1 VEKVIRLGIT
11 FHRVEEVMKSPIV
24 LLESLLHDCKRLN
37 PAVEGLDRDLQTIK
51 KRFEHEGYGFLTVS
65 LPALDEAL
73 LLGLSN
79 GRFACPTGFKPIRG
93 GAIPRFLSGMLC
105 EVFEPFTGT
114 LKENADL
121 SVMKC
126 IRNVL
131 RLFKKMQLTSESED
145 LLHKKAVAGFYLDD
159 DTAGQVS
166 IPDRHDHLLGRVTK
180 VLLNTLNSKDVKNA
194 TFRHGPGAVEEGQK
208 ANQKWKALSDE
219 LRSGSFDAIEY
230 GLDVQTHHYRD
241 CTDGPSRVSNGNN
254 QRKTGTRVP
263 ARRGSGEDGRHTT
276 TSNGVSLF
284 NRASGRRARL
294 VTVAKSSTAR
304 RTITVEPMLNQ
315 FVQQG
320 LNILLREAI
329 SECRILRNCLALSD
343 QSKNQEL
350 ALSGSR
356 TDDWATIDLKSASD
370 LLSVKLVE
378 SVFRHHGL
386 FFDHMMDCRSTGVYC
401 DLAETKHLRKFAGMG
416 NALTFPVQSI
426 SFAAVCLAAIID
438 SQGRNP
444 TYWNL
449 RRASRCIRIY
459 GDDII
464 VKREYAQQCVNWLQT
479 VGLKVN
485 TKKSFLKGNFKE
497 SCGVDAFRG
506 VDITP
511 LYIKHRPD
519 DGATDPNIIAGL
531 VSLANTMWMQC
542 LYSASTCLREEVE
555 ERLRKTLPL
564 VSSRSGLLGWHSRKD
579 SSHAH
584 KWCKRTQ
591 QLVVRGA
598 VLLPLKRADRLNG
611 YAALLKYFCRSD
623 RSGEGPPVLATW
635 SDYIFPPKGEDVD
648 HLESTPIRF
657 KSRISQRWVPARVT
671 GQDSLVV

>member
-11 FHRVEEVMKSPIV
+11 YHRVEEVMKSPIV

-51 KRFEHEGYGFLTVS
+51 KRYENEGYGFLTVS

-73 LLGLSN
+73 LLGLST
-79 GRFACPTGFKPIRG
+79 GKFACPRNFKPIPG
-93 GAIPRFLSGMLC
+93 GTIPRFLSGMFC

-114 LKENADL
+114 LMENADL
-121 SVMKC
+121 SVLKC

-131 RLFKKMQLTSESED
+131 RLHKKMQLSTENEEF
-145 LLHKKAVAGFYLDD
+145 LHKKAVAEFYLCD
-159 DTAGQVS
+159 DTAGLVTL
-166 IPDRHDHLLGRVTK
+166 PDRHDHLIGRVTK
-180 VLLNTLNSKDVKNA
+180 MLLNTLNSKDVKHA

-219 LRSGSFDAIEY
+219 LRNGSFDAIEY
-230 GLDVQTHHYRD
+230 GLDVQTHFHRNSPNGSSRIP
-241 CTDGPSRVSNGNN
+241 DGNY
-254 QRKTGTRVP
+254 QRAGGTRVP
-263 ARRGSGEDGRHTT
+263 TGRGGREDGRRTE
-276 TSNGVSLF
+276 NGNGLPLF
-284 NRASGRRARL
+284 YRASGRSARL
-294 VTVAKSSTAR
+294 VTVAKNSTSR

-315 FVQQG
+315 FIQQG
-320 LNILLREAI
+320 LNIMLRESI
-329 SECRILRNCLALSD
+329 SECRILRNCLELTD

-350 ALSGSR
+350 ALKGSYS
-356 TDDWATIDLKSASD
+356 DDWATIDLKSASD

-426 SFAAVCLAAIID
+426 SFAVICLAAIID

-449 RRASRCIRIY
+449 RRASRCIRVY

-464 VKREYAQQCVNWLQT
+464 VQRKYAQQCVDWLHL

-485 TKKSFLKGNFKE
+485 VKKSFLEGNFKE

-519 DGATDPNIIAGL
+519 DSATDPNIIAGL
-531 VSLANTMWMQC
+531 VSLSNTMWMEG
-542 LYSASTCLREEVE
+542 LYSASTCLKDEVE

-564 VSSRSGLLGWHSRKD
+564 VSSRSGLLGWHSRVD
-579 SSHAH
+579 CSNAS

-591 QLVVRGA
+591 QLLVRGA
-598 VLLPLKRADRLNG
+598 VLLPYKRVDRLNG
-611 YAALLKYFCRSD
+611 YAALLKYFCRTA
-623 RSGEGPPVLATW
+623 RSEEEEPLLAQW
-635 SDYIFPPKGEDVD
+635 HDFIFPPKGEDVD
-648 HLESTPIRF
+648 HLESTPIRY
-657 KSRISQRWVPARVT
+657 KSRISQRWVPVRV
-671 GQDSLVV
+671 GQDTLAA